1 MANVVRVEYEALAS
15 SASRLSAEA
24 DRARRIGA
32 RLGQRADNLKRTA
45 WTGKGADAF
54 YREVEGNILPAYRRL
69 ETALKEASTTLK
81 ALSEMFQQAEQEAAS
96 YLNLGTAIGPSDG
109 GEGGAGGGADGSGGT
124 AGGSSGGAAGGPAAA
139 AGGSAA
145 GAAGGSAAGAQL
157 PAWQQNNPLLA
168 RDPNSLFKDDYM
180 RSLIDSRFQ
189 GADSEALNQAMT
201 DLGRNPTGADL
212 DRTLQSIADL
222 RGRPVSEIRADY
234 DKYLQIRAQR
244 DAINPSRPDDLN
256 ILHPYFM
263 GSTSQ
268 LRYGKVVGDAFG
280 VDPVFGAMLNPT
292 GGLVGPDNKALDGDS
307 TALGYHGVVHDAA
320 GYLYNYHKEGPG
332 YDYLGREGRNTASP
346 LSGQREGIRYW
357 RQTLPG
363 FQPGSAAGE
372 YVMRGVVSATD
383 GYNWLADKYSQL
395 KSIF

>member
-1 MANVVRVEYEALAS
+1 MANVVRVEYEVLAEV
-15 SASRLSAEA
+15 ASRLSAEA
-24 DRARRIGA
+24 DQARKIGA
-32 RLGQRADNLKRTA
+32 RLGQAADNLKRTA

-54 YREVEGNILPAYRRL
+54 YREVECDILPAYRRL

-81 ALSEMFQQAEQEAAS
+81 ALSQMFQQAEQEAAS
-96 YLNLGTAIGPSDG
+96 YLNLGAATGPADG
-109 GEGGAGGGADGSGGT
+109 GEGGPGGSADG
-124 AGGSSGGAAGGPAAA
+124 GGAAGSAGGA

-145 GAAGGSAAGAQL
+145 QPGAAGGAGAQL

-212 DRTLQSIADL
+212 DRTLQRIADL

-244 DAINPSRPDDLN
+244 DAINPNRPDDLN
-256 ILHPYFM
+256 VLHPYFM

-268 LRYGKVVGDAFG
+268 MRYGKVIGDAFG

-363 FQPGSAAGE
+363 FQPGSTAGE